1 MAANGNGH
9 RDASLSVNLAPLPA
23 LEELAAEWRDLE
35 SRSVG
40 SFFTSWSW
48 IGLWIRLL
56 NNATDLRLIRAA
68 AGQQTVGLGVLVG
81 RAEHRNRVIFS
92 KTLRLHAT
100 GNLDFDILAIE
111 CNGFLV
117 ARGAEEMVSLAMLN
131 HLIARER
138 TWDELV
144 LDGLWGTPQWPIH
157 AAGVRPRAKHYA
169 NHYVKLA
176 AVRQAPGGYLS
187 LLGAKT
193 RSRIRRSC
201 KEYGAVGPLT
211 LHAATDKTQALE
223 FFEGLKTL
231 HQSYWISRGKP
242 GAFANPFFE
251 RFHRQLV
258 DEAFNRG
265 EVQLLAMD
273 VGGRRLGYIY
283 NFIYQ
288 GRVYN
293 YQSGLDYALCDK
305 HNRPGLVAH
314 AYAIEFCAHS
324 GHDIYD
330 FLAGDAEY
338 KQALGTDV
346 GVMSWI
352 VLQRNR
358 LRFRVELAMRGIRD
372 RLRHSRQENRSPP
385 IV

>member
-1 MAANGNGH
+1 MAANGNGT
-9 RDASLSVNLAPLPA
+9 RNASISVNLVPLPA

-35 SRSVG
+35 SRGVG

-56 NNATDLRLIRAA
+56 SNAADLRLIRAA
-68 AGQQTVGLGVLVG
+68 LGRQTVGLGVLAVC
-81 RAEHRNRVIFS
+81 AEHRNHVIFS

-100 GNLDFDILAIE
+100 GSPDFDILAIE

-117 ARGAEEMVSLAMLN
+117 ARGAEEMVSLAILN
-131 HLIARER
+131 YLTVRER
-138 TWDELV
+138 NWDELV
-144 LDGLWGTPQWPIH
+144 LDGLWGTPEWPVH
-157 AAGVRPRAKHYA
+157 PSSVRPRVRRHA
-169 NHYVKLA
+169 NHYVRLA
-176 AVRQAPGGYLS
+176 AVRQAQDGYLS

-193 RSRIRRSC
+193 RARIRRSF
-201 KEYGAVGPLT
+201 KEYGTVGPLA
-211 LHAATDKTQALE
+211 LHAAADKTQALE
-223 FFEGLKTL
+223 FFDGLKTL

-265 EVQLLAMD
+265 EIQMLAMEA
-273 VGGRRLGYIY
+273 GGRRLGYIY

-293 YQSGLDYALCDK
+293 YQSGLDYAICEK

-314 AYAIEFCAHS
+314 AYAIEFSARS

-330 FLAGDAEY
+330 FLAGDVEY

-346 GVMSWI
+346 AVMSWI
-352 VLQRNR
+352 VLQRDR
-358 LRFRVELAMRGIRD
+358 LRFRVESAMRGIRD
-372 RLRHSRQENRSPP
+372 RLRHSRQENTRPP
-385 IV
+385 AA